1 MIKYNNQTNIINAD
15 NTGTFNHTLEEP
27 LPIGT
32 NITFD
37 IKKQNDLIYY
47 TKTVQIVYSGDLTID
62 APQTITFDLIP
73 ISNNPIICPKQN
85 KLEITIIDSR
95 INETT
100 WNLYISIKQEPTE
113 TNGHVLEKALIFKDN
128 NNNITELSTSKILIA
143 TGTKE
148 KDESKTTIITQE
160 KETGILLQILKEI
173 KNNTEYKTHIN
184 WELE

>member
-1 MIKYNNQTNIINAD
+1 MIKYNNETNIINA
-15 NTGTFNHTLEEP
+15 NSTGTFNHTLEEP

-37 IKKQNDLIYY
+37 IKKQNNLIYY

-62 APQTITFDLIP
+62 APKTITFDLIP

-85 KLEITIIDSR
+85 KLEITIVDSR

-100 WNLYISIKQEPTE
+100 WNLYISIKKEPTSS
-113 TNGHVLEKALIFKDN
+113 NGHILEKALIFKDN
-128 NNNITELSTSKILIA
+128 NNNITELSQSKILIA

-148 KDESKTTIITQE
+148 KDESKTTTITQE